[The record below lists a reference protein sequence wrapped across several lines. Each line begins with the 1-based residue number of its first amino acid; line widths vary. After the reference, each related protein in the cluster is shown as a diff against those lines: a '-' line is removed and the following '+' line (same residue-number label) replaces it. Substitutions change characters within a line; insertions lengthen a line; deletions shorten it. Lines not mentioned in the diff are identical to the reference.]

1 MLSVFLMM
9 LVLCEQSIAAGSI
22 DNLHQLEQLSP
33 CKPKHD
39 GVVQEGSASD
49 QDSISCLPGDSSVFT
64 SAGAEDTALILFGVF
79 IILALS
85 ILFGGDLIL
94 VLMAAIIGLAVVGF
108 ANK

>member
-1 MLSVFLMM
+1 
-9 LVLCEQSIAAGSI
+9 
-22 DNLHQLEQLSP
+22 
-33 CKPKHD
+33 
-39 GVVQEGSASD
+39 
-49 QDSISCLPGDSSVFT
+49 VFT

-94 VLMAAIIGLAVVGF
+94 VLMAAIIGLAVVEF